1 MYNKRKQKKREYG
14 ETVVDEEPKTLLE
27 RQRRHQERHPNDK
40 NIRKEDKGVTWSKE
54 TERDKR
60 LKQFYKTHTTVW
72 ISETARG
79 WIALPL
85 EEEE

>member
-1 MYNKRKQKKREYG
+1 MKNLKRFLKDKKASR
-14 ETVVDEEPKTLLE
+14 KT
-27 RQRRHQERHPNDK
+27 PNDK
-40 NIRKEDKGVTWSKE
+40 NIRKEDKGITWSKE

-60 LKQFYKTHTTVW
+60 LKQFYKTHTSVW

-79 WIALPL
+79 WVALPS

>member
-1 MYNKRKQKKREYG
+1 MYNKRKEKKREYG
-14 ETVVDEEPKTLLE
+14 ETIVNEEPKTLLE
-27 RQRRHQERHPNDK
+27 RQRMHQKRHPNDK

-60 LKQFYKTHTTVW
+60 LKQFYKTHTSVW

-79 WIALPL
+79 WVALPL
-85 EEEE
+85 EEEK